1 MQIKESLEKT
11 LPERRQL
18 TVLFSDIVGSTFLS
32 EQLDPEDLREIIRN
46 YQNACTSAIF
56 RYEGYLANFLGD
68 GVLAFFGY
76 PTAHEDDAYR
86 AIQAGLDII
95 NSIKTL
101 SKQIEKE
108 LGVSLKVRIGIHT
121 GLVVVGDIDKSD
133 TLESRTIF
141 GQTPNLAARIQA
153 TAEPNAVHISADT
166 HKLTRGY
173 FDSSDLG
180 MHNFKGISQAIAIYR
195 VNRAA
200 NVYSRLDANNNR
212 LIPFVGREAE
222 LGLLREKWQRA
233 QTGKGQIVLLSG
245 EAGIGKSRLVH
256 SLKEHAGQD
265 TGFQSI
271 ELRSSPYHQTSSFY
285 PIIDFLEH
293 SVFQF
298 EKNDALDEKLAKIE
312 RFLKQYDMPLADSV
326 PLVASLLSI
335 PLSKEY
341 ALPALTPQRQKQKTI
356 ELLNSIFLH
365 QASQKSVLFILED
378 LHWIDPSSLEII
390 DQLMETCSQH
400 KILIVLIYRPY
411 FKPAWQPKNNMLT
424 LELTGLSETNANKI
438 IDRISNTKALPKEA
452 VQHIIEKTDGI
463 PLFLEELTKSVI
475 ESGMLIDT
483 GDKYELSAAFH
494 TFGIPAT
501 IQDSL
506 TARLDRFPQA
516 KQVAQLASVIG
527 REFSY
532 SVLASIPGEHQE
544 NLPRYLNTLVG
555 AGILFE
561 HGSSTNML
569 YSFKHALIQDTAY
582 SSLLKSARK
591 SYHKLIAESIE
602 ATSPE
607 LVETQP
613 ELIAQH
619 YTKATENEKAIPFW
633 LAAGLRALQHSANL
647 ESIAHLKQG
656 LELVDSV
663 SDNSLRVSFE
673 MQLYSTLGPAI
684 IATRGFG
691 DTEVGDTYHKLGEL
705 PQLPGNKPHIKF
717 AVWGQWVYSLVRGK
731 LAKAHSLSLKMQQA
745 GQDTNDTEMLIEG
758 HWMLGDTLFW
768 LADFNTAQHELEQ
781 TIELYNPELHHTH
794 AYIYGQD
801 PCVAAHCYL
810 SCTHWYLGNL
820 DKAYAENAVAI
831 QLANSLRH
839 PFSIGW
845 SLAFTFMIRMFGR
858 EFQEAKEWSER
869 TIAYCNEQA
878 YPFWINAA
886 TIVHG
891 WATCML
897 GDVKCGLP
905 LIEQGLAGWDSI
917 GSIIV
922 RPMFMGLHA
931 EALGLG
937 GKEQT
942 DSALSIIDK
951 AIALAKAHHEVASE
965 LDLHRIKGELHKKNG
980 NLIEAEASFRFGIAL
995 CQTYHSPARKLQAA
1009 TALYQLLKDSE
1020 KKQEA
1025 ADMLKSAL
1033 AVFDEGLNRSIIKE
1047 AKALV
1052 ENSSIH

>member
-46 YQNACTSAIF
+46 YQNACTGAIF

-200 NVYSRLDANNNR
+200 NVFSRLDANNNR

-222 LGLLREKWQRA
+222 LGLLREKWQHA

-256 SLKEHAGQD
+256 SLKEYAGQD

-365 QASQKSVLFILED
+365 QANQKSVLFILED

-390 DQLMETCSQH
+390 DQLIETCSQH

-424 LELTGLSETNANKI
+424 LELTGLSETNANEI
-438 IDRISNTKALPKEA
+438 IGRISNTKALPSEA
-452 VQHIIEKTDGI
+452 R
-463 PLFLEELTKSVI
+463 
-475 ESGMLIDT
+475 
-483 GDKYELSAAFH
+483 YRWRAAD
-494 TFGIPAT
+494 I
-501 IQDSL
+501 S
-506 TARLDRFPQA
+506 R
-516 KQVAQLASVIG
+516 
-527 REFSY
+527 
-532 SVLASIPGEHQE
+532 
-544 NLPRYLNTLVG
+544 
-555 AGILFE
+555 
-561 HGSSTNML
+561 
-569 YSFKHALIQDTAY
+569 
-582 SSLLKSARK
+582 
-591 SYHKLIAESIE
+591 
-602 ATSPE
+602 
-607 LVETQP
+607 
-613 ELIAQH
+613 
-619 YTKATENEKAIPFW
+619 
-633 LAAGLRALQHSANL
+633 
-647 ESIAHLKQG
+647 
-656 LELVDSV
+656 
-663 SDNSLRVSFE
+663 
-673 MQLYSTLGPAI
+673 
-684 IATRGFG
+684 
-691 DTEVGDTYHKLGEL
+691 
-705 PQLPGNKPHIKF
+705 
-717 AVWGQWVYSLVRGK
+717 
-731 LAKAHSLSLKMQQA
+731 
-745 GQDTNDTEMLIEG
+745 
-758 HWMLGDTLFW
+758 
-768 LADFNTAQHELEQ
+768 
-781 TIELYNPELHHTH
+781 
-794 AYIYGQD
+794 
-801 PCVAAHCYL
+801 
-810 SCTHWYLGNL
+810 
-820 DKAYAENAVAI
+820 
-831 QLANSLRH
+831 
-839 PFSIGW
+839 
-845 SLAFTFMIRMFGR
+845 
-858 EFQEAKEWSER
+858 
-869 TIAYCNEQA
+869 
-878 YPFWINAA
+878 
-886 TIVHG
+886 
-891 WATCML
+891 
-897 GDVKCGLP
+897 
-905 LIEQGLAGWDSI
+905 
-917 GSIIV
+917 
-922 RPMFMGLHA
+922 
-931 EALGLG
+931 
-937 GKEQT
+937 
-942 DSALSIIDK
+942 
-951 AIALAKAHHEVASE
+951 VAS
-965 LDLHRIKGELHKKNG
+965 RIPRHFPVK
-980 NLIEAEASFRFGIAL
+980 R
-995 CQTYHSPARKLQAA
+995 
-1009 TALYQLLKDSE
+1009 
-1020 KKQEA
+1020 
-1025 ADMLKSAL
+1025 
-1033 AVFDEGLNRSIIKE
+1033 
-1047 AKALV
+1047 
-1052 ENSSIH
+1052 